1 MFLAFNRG
9 VQLFCVILFSFLSE
23 DLLAATFDKANPN
36 PDVLTVAADPNNLP
50 FSNERKEGFENQ
62 IAEMVARDMGKKLE
76 YVWRAQRRGFFR
88 ETLKEGRADLVMS
101 VPAGFEMALPSN
113 PYYRS
118 TYVFVARQNRGIKI
132 SSFDELILRTAKIGI
147 QLVGDDGVNT
157 PPAHA
162 LANRGIVTNVVGFT
176 LYGDYREANPPA
188 RIVEAVGRGDLD
200 VAIVW
205 GPLAGYFNRAE
216 RLNLD
221 LTPVSA
227 NSEDQPLKFDFSMA
241 MGVRRGNQEL
251 REALNEIIR
260 KHRTEIDEI
269 LKNFGVPLLPLKETV
284 TKREDL

>member
-1 MFLAFNRG
+1 
-9 VQLFCVILFSFLSE
+9 
-23 DLLAATFDKANPN
+23 
-36 PDVLTVAADPNNLP
+36 
-50 FSNERKEGFENQ
+50 
-62 IAEMVARDMGKKLE
+62 MGKKLE

-88 ETLKEGRADLVMS
+88 ETLKEAKADLVMS
-101 VPAGFEMALPSN
+101 VPAGFEMALPSI

-118 TYVFVARQNRGIKI
+118 TYVFVTRQNRGIKI

>member
-1 MFLAFNRG
+1 
-9 VQLFCVILFSFLSE
+9 
-23 DLLAATFDKANPN
+23 
-36 PDVLTVAADPNNLP
+36 
-50 FSNERKEGFENQ
+50 
-62 IAEMVARDMGKKLE
+62 
-76 YVWRAQRRGFFR
+76 
-88 ETLKEGRADLVMS
+88 
-101 VPAGFEMALPSN
+101 LPSN

-118 TYVFVARQNRGIKI
+118 TYVFVTRQNRGIKI